1 MTQKVNEHDLAL
13 AREAVALPNWVWKR
27 GMVLLGKHAP
37 VVLSVDARE
46 TRIVLSISA
55 EDVLD
60 TVHLLTGYFVDGLW
74 HWHGLAFSAAPLP
87 DLHHPCTLGLVRER
101 VRELRGDPGW
111 TPVPLWDWD
120 VDTEFWVKEAPSRE
134 RQTRYGSEADAM
146 VAALREGA

>member
-1 MTQKVNEHDLAL
+1 MAQGLNEREQL
-13 AREAVALPNWVWKR
+13 AREAVALPNWSWKR

-37 VVLSVDARE
+37 VVLSVDARA
-46 TRIVLSISA
+46 TRVTLSISA

-87 DLHHPCTLGLVRER
+87 DLHHPCTLALVRER

-111 TPVPLWDWD
+111 TPVPLWAGGEDIWVTD
-120 VDTEFWVKEAPSRE
+120 VPSKE
-134 RQTRYGSEADAM
+134 RQTRYGSEAAAM

>member
-1 MTQKVNEHDLAL
+1 MAQGLNEREQLAQ
-13 AREAVALPNWVWKR
+13 EAVALPNWVWKR

-37 VVLSVDARE
+37 VVLSAEVRA

-60 TVHLLTGYFVDGLW
+60 TVHLLTGYLVDGLW

-87 DLHHPCTLGLVRER
+87 DLHHPCTLALVRER
-101 VRELRGDPGW
+101 VRELRDDPGW
-111 TPVPLWDWD
+111 TPIPLWAGGEDIWVTD
-120 VDTEFWVKEAPSRE
+120 VPSKE
-134 RQTRYGSEADAM
+134 RQTRYGSEAAAM